1 LTSGNRDSSGGA
13 NVYVDQLT
21 AKDGAVG
28 VKVQVGGRP
37 VAPRSTLLDL
47 GRLFGRNDDLAAI
60 SDALK
65 EPHNPARL
73 ILSGEPGIGKTH
85 LANAYGADRRTRY
98 PGGMFFI
105 AFNADPALG
114 LAKLIPPLAE
124 ESIPDRA
131 ARMLASIEEPTLL
144 IYDNVAS
151 ERELTAW
158 LPPAGLP
165 AHVLVTTTS
174 SDWTGRHAVRN
185 VQPLQATDAQAIV
198 EGVAGQ
204 DAARRYGAVLVCR
217 AGGIAVRLRAD
228 CDYVTRELRHHREPA
243 FGRKLD
249 SDTESSFAKAFA
261 VLTPDGQ
268 LVVRVAALFNQAHI
282 PRQELE
288 RRLVSQGWD
297 EQRMQQAL
305 DAGVDRRMLTQ
316 VNDFFRMHG
325 LVAEF
330 VRAREAQ
337 AVPEAILTQ
346 HREAFV
352 KAAQAFK
359 ANPAETHLRE
369 QLAGYPSL
377 VSEWEPMGAPT
388 DGVDCH
394 TISRALA
401 EAGRFSEA
409 REWSE
414 RAVAAAEKGDVHGRV
429 DHASLGISVHQ
440 VGVCLSRLGQ
450 YAEARPW
457 FERAVAAKEEGD
469 VHGRVDHESLGGSV
483 HEVGVCL
490 WSLGQYAEAR
500 PWFERAVA
508 ESERGDVH
516 GRVDHAS
523 LGRSVH
529 QVGYCLSSLSQYV
542 EARPWFE
549 RAAAES
555 EKGDVRG
562 RVDHASLGSSVHL
575 VGYCLASLGQY
586 AEARPW
592 FERAAAEAEK
602 GDVHGRVDHQSLG
615 VSLHLVGHC
624 LSSLS
629 QYVEARPWL
638 ERAVA
643 AKGKG
648 DVHGR
653 VDHQSLG
660 ISLRSLADCLAKLG
674 QPEEAQQC
682 LTRAAALPKDG

>member
-1 LTSGNRDSSGGA
+1 
-13 NVYVDQLT
+13 
-21 AKDGAVG
+21 
-28 VKVQVGGRP
+28 
-37 VAPRSTLLDL
+37 
-47 GRLFGRNDDLAAI
+47 
-60 SDALK
+60 
-65 EPHNPARL
+65 
-73 ILSGEPGIGKTH
+73 
-85 LANAYGADRRTRY
+85 
-98 PGGMFFI
+98 
-105 AFNADPALG
+105 
-114 LAKLIPPLAE
+114 
-124 ESIPDRA
+124 
-131 ARMLASIEEPTLL
+131 
-144 IYDNVAS
+144 
-151 ERELTAW
+151 
-158 LPPAGLP
+158 
-165 AHVLVTTTS
+165 
-174 SDWTGRHAVRN
+174 
-185 VQPLQATDAQAIV
+185 
-198 EGVAGQ
+198 
-204 DAARRYGAVLVCR
+204 VLVCR

-457 FERAVAAKEEGD
+457 FERA
-469 VHGRVDHESLGGSV
+469 
-483 HEVGVCL
+483 
-490 WSLGQYAEAR
+490 
-500 PWFERAVA
+500 
-508 ESERGDVH
+508 
-516 GRVDHAS
+516 
-523 LGRSVH
+523 
-529 QVGYCLSSLSQYV
+529 
-542 EARPWFE
+542 
-549 RAAAES
+549 AAES